1 MMKTIMTGIAA
12 VTLLGAT
19 TAATQA
25 QRYMRDDRPSYSR
38 TEMRGDYRRG
48 DDRNRWND
56 DRGANR
62 RGFCPPGQAKK
73 PGRGSAFNC

>member
-12 VTLLGAT
+12 VTLLAAT

-25 QRYMRDDRPSYSR
+25 QRYMRDDGPSYSR
-38 TEMRGDYRRG
+38 GEMRGDYRRG

-56 DRGANR
+56 GRGANR

>member
-1 MMKTIMTGIAA
+1 MRNLILGMAA
-12 VTLLGAT
+12 VVIVGAGT
-19 TAATQA
+19 QNAQA
-25 QRYMRDDRPSYSR
+25 QRYMRDDGPSYSR
-38 TEMRGDYRRG
+38 SEGRDYRRG
-48 DDRNRWND
+48 DDRRRFDD